1 MPKVAVHEKLRKLAD
16 GMENTIQNKLN
27 PGSAN
32 QNPTPRRMRIADSM
46 RREGER
52 LQRVQILLRRL
63 ADLHEAGTVP
73 EELAGI
79 TTKSAAEEAFYSW
92 GGETPA
98 KIAAKKLIE
107 GAQIGEDPKKKFLRE
122 VEQRYMRSRIPGFFV
137 TPEDVA
143 LKMIGLANIQPGNTV
158 LEPSAGLGHIAMHI
172 NHGSILHCVEIV
184 HDLAEVLQMRG
195 LGEQVFCRD
204 FLEHDLKYD
213 RIIMNPPFEH
223 CQDIDHVLH
232 AYGLLNPGGR
242 LVAIMG
248 EGAFFRQN
256 RKETE
261 FREWLT
267 EEVYGSTQQLSS
279 GAFMGTITPT
289 GVATRIVVIGKR

>member
-1 MPKVAVHEKLRKLAD
+1 MPKAAVHEKLRKLAD
-16 GMENTIQNKLN
+16 GMEKTIQNKLN
-27 PGSAN
+27 PGSGN

-52 LQRVQILLRRL
+52 MQKVQILLRRL
-63 ADLHEAGTVP
+63 ADLHEAGAVP

-79 TTKSAAEEAFYSW
+79 TTKKAAEEAFYFWS
-92 GGETPA
+92 EDAPA
-98 KIAAKKLIE
+98 MIAARKLIE
-107 GAQIGEDPKKKFLRE
+107 GARIGEDPKKKILLA
-122 VEQRYMRSRIPGFFV
+122 VEQRYIRSRIPGFFV

-143 LKMIGLANIQPGNTV
+143 LKMIGLANIQPEHMV

-172 NHGSILHCVEIV
+172 NHGSVLHCVEIV
-184 HDLAEVLQMRG
+184 PDLAEVLEVRE

-213 RIIMNPPFEH
+213 RIVMNPPFEH

-232 AYGLLNPGGR
+232 AYSLLNPGGR
-242 LVAIMG
+242 LVSIMS
-248 EGAFFRQN
+248 EGPFFRKS

-261 FREWLT
+261 FREWLAG
-267 EEVYGSTQQLSS
+267 EVYGGTQQLPS
-279 GAFMGTITPT
+279 GAFAKTITPT
-289 GVATRIVVIGKR
+289 GVATRIVMIDKR